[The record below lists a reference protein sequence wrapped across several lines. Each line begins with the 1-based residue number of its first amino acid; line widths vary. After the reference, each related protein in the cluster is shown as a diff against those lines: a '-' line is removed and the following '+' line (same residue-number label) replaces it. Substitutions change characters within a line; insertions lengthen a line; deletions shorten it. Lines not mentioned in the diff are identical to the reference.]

1 MALLLISQLIEYPL
15 GRWSD
20 RIRLHHQTSIA
31 THYLVHLINSPRRRS
46 LSLGLELLVE
56 LILYSAVYLLTL
68 LFSLY
73 TVTPRL
79 LFGYSSA
86 ETVACGNPCRFQQS
100 HQNILY
106 QIMFGMTSLAVEPLQ
121 LKCALW
127 RSAQIWHNGAGGAP
141 LRWHMYLRQ

>member
-15 GRWSD
+15 GRWTD

-31 THYLVHLINSPRRRS
+31 THYLVHLIISPRRRS
-46 LSLGLELLVE
+46 LSFLNYLLLLE
-56 LILYSAVYLLTL
+56 LILFSAVYLLTL

-106 QIMFGMTSLAVEPLQ
+106 QIMFGMTSLAV
-121 LKCALW
+121 
-127 RSAQIWHNGAGGAP
+127 
-141 LRWHMYLRQ
+141 